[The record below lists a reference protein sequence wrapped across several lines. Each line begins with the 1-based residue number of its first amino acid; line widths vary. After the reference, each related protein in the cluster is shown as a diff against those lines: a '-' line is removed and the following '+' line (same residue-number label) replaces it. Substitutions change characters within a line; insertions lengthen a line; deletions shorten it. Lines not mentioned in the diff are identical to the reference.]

1 MALALSKSPVRRG
14 RAEDNYAEAGS
25 DTVRVSMEPSPSGS
39 DMAIMSESISTQ
51 MGLTQRLMSKYV
63 TVTLDKPYLGDP
75 KKTVV
80 LTYGYGE
87 ATPVGADGYRDE
99 GVGTNPVPASDRLFT
114 QGQGAAPR
122 WVPGKPTHWH
132 LRYEEGPLGECAC
145 GEDPETIVT
154 REAVMPGPVARH
166 WFGDWDVVAYEL
178 KAQPG
183 QRLEDWLKRTWHRD
197 RVAAENWGGYEM
209 DFPPGV
215 PVYDAKGAVNVRALR
230 KFGPPNVPHVTIH
243 RLDTMMR
250 KIPNTSAT
258 VWDIFKWDDACE
270 KGPRMHFFAN
280 HLETGK
286 LSVTSDELQKMIA
299 QGVAAALAAQQ
310 ATKGKSA

>member
-1 MALALSKSPVRRG
+1 MALALSKTPVRRG
-14 RAEDNYAEAGS
+14 RAEDGYAEAGT
-25 DTVRVSMEPSPSGS
+25 DTLRVRVEPAPTGS
-39 DMAIMSESISTQ
+39 DMAIAGESIATQ

-63 TVTLDKPYLGDP
+63 TVTLDKPYLDDP

-87 ATPVGADGYRDE
+87 ATPIGPDGYRDE
-99 GVGTNPVPASDRLFT
+99 GAGSNPVPASDRLFT

-122 WVPGKPTHWH
+122 WIPGKPTHFH
-132 LRYEEGPLGECAC
+132 LRFEEGPLGDCSC
-145 GEDPETIVT
+145 GQDPDTIVG
-154 REAVMPGPVARH
+154 RESVMPGPVARH

-178 KAQPG
+178 KVQPG

-209 DFPPGV
+209 DFPVGV
-215 PVYDAKGAVNVRALR
+215 PVYDAKGAVNIRALR
-230 KFGPPNVPHVTIH
+230 KYGAPAVPHVTIT

-250 KIPNTSAT
+250 RLPNTAAV
-258 VWDIFKWDDACE
+258 VWDIFKWEDALE

-280 HLETGK
+280 K
-286 LSVTSDELQKMIA
+286 LDVGMKMVSEEDFERRVA
-299 QGVAAALAAQQ
+299 QAVAAALAAQQ
-310 ATKGKSA
+310 SGKGKGV